1 MDPFLAN
8 VLRNHPTQ
16 PVGSTNGKGFLPSFS
31 LPSFASTDSSTMVQ
45 TAFTYLFYLSI
56 TAFVI
61 FLLLIIVH
69 YTYTPIFSFSAGDGG
84 YIKLASGVSD
94 SQIAWEDEPP
104 GSTLITKFT
113 NILPC
118 GFTVSVDVFID
129 KDLSL
134 SNMERMILYR
144 GKSTVVPDKTKTLQ
158 ANYSESNL
166 LVYLQNDTNDLV
178 VSAIT
183 SDATGTFVESAPTVL
198 NVPIRQPFRVTAVY
212 LPNLLEV
219 YMNGRFIGSRVL
231 KGKPLQ
237 TGTQFLPPPEQFQQ
251 TVKIL
256 DVSYWARP
264 LLAREIVAAPPP
276 LPDASKFKP
285 SDLAQCST

>member
-31 LPSFASTDSSTMVQ
+31 LPSFAATDSSTMVQ

-84 YIKLASGVSD
+84 YIKLASGVAD

-144 GKSTVVPDKTKTLQ
+144 GKRTVVPDKTKTLQ
-158 ANYSESNL
+158 ANYPESNL
-166 LVYLQNDTNDLV
+166 LIYLQNDTNDLV

-219 YMNGRFIGSRVL
+219 YMNGRFVGSRVL

-237 TGTQFLPPPEQFQQ
+237 TATQFLPPPEQFQQ